1 MGGKGV
7 RNTRRQYVTSRKTW
21 MLASARAQN
30 SNGELTVPG
39 WEGGPQHSAA
49 IRDFAQDVDVSF
61 RKGAKLERR
70 INRSWAGRGSAKRGG
85 DARRDFTW
93 GVDGNQYR

>member
-30 SNGELTVPG
+30 SNGELTVQG
-39 WEGGPQHSAA
+39 WEGGPQNSAA
-49 IRDFAQDVDVSF
+49 DPDDANQRDVNAN
-61 RKGAKLERR
+61 G
-70 INRSWAGRGSAKRGG
+70 
-85 DARRDFTW
+85 
-93 GVDGNQYR
+93 